1 MKYRKAIGF
10 VDDLFSSFIIFVL
23 CLIWFRY
30 FFSSLILSLALS
42 VVVSIIVSFSRIA
55 FRKRKYNNLTLN
67 KEQRTKMEN
76 LMTYLLL
83 SPQEEITT
91 LFNDKIQGQAK
102 GKVIVKDNEVYYLF
116 FENETF
122 TLNNFYRL
130 TKSLPQNVNVQIF
143 ANSFEPSLVSMV
155 KDYTYL
161 NIKLCAKDVIYK
173 EYFSD
178 VNIDLSTR
186 LKTEPKHTF
195 LDILKLFVRPENSK
209 GYLFSALYILLACL
223 IIPQKIY
230 YVVFASIL
238 LLLAYICSL
247 NKTTQKATI

>member
-1 MKYRKAIGF
+1 MRYRKTIGF
-10 VDDLFSSFIIFVL
+10 VDDLFGGFIIFVL

-30 FFSSLILSLALS
+30 FFSSLWLSLILSIVISL
-42 VVVSIIVSFSRIA
+42 IISFARIE
-55 FRKRKYNNLTLN
+55 FRKRKSIAFTLN
-67 KEQRTKMEN
+67 KEQITKMEN

-91 LFNDKIQGQAK
+91 LFNNKIQGQAK
-102 GKVIVKDNEVYYLF
+102 GKIIIKDNTIYYLF
-116 FENETF
+116 FDSDTF
-122 TLNNFYRL
+122 TLNDFYKL
-130 TKSLPQNVNVQIF
+130 TKSLPQKVDVQIL
-143 ANSFEPSLVSMV
+143 ANAFDSKLISLVKNYTSSTV
-155 KDYTYL
+155 KLY
-161 NIKLCAKDVIYK
+161 AKDVVFK

-186 LKTEPKHTF
+186 LKAESKHTF
-195 LDILKLFVRPENSK
+195 IDILRLFVRPENSK

-230 YVVFASIL
+230 YVIFASVL

-247 NKTTQKATI
+247 KKTAKKVTI